1 MDWTGTT
8 LWTVGHSTLPLEA
21 FLDVLQS
28 AGIVQIADVR
38 RFPGSRRHPQ
48 FGREALEAGLARHQ
62 IGYLWFPELGG
73 RRTGRRDSP
82 HTSLRNAAFR
92 AYADHMETDEFREAL
107 ERLRQLAAER
117 RTSIMCAEAPWF
129 RCHRMLLADA
139 VTALGG
145 RVLHLAGRA
154 APREHRLTQG
164 ARVADGRVIYDEGQP
179 SLTLSH
185 IDERGE

>member
-21 FLDVLQS
+21 LLDVLQS

-73 RRTGRRDSP
+73 RRTGRGDSP
-82 HTSLRNAAFR
+82 HTALRNAAFR